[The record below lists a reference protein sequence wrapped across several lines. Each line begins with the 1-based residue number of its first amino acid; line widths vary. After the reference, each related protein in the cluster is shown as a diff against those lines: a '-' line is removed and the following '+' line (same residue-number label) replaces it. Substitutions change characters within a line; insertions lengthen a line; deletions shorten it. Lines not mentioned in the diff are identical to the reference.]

1 MGDGVRFDP
10 LGGKSESLAERL
22 VLSHVAHI
30 DRPKAPS
37 DSYLPSRESS
47 RKRETAGAPT
57 VSTDFS
63 VDEWL
68 LVEAAGYA
76 PCGLLCGVAVFHIGL
91 VGILT
96 GNREVTALSSALL
109 KARELATA
117 KLKDEATR
125 VGAAGV
131 VGVRLTIEM
140 LEGKHHLARFLA
152 VGTGI
157 RPKGRDPH
165 PPEDIGPP
173 FMSALSGQEFGV
185 LVKGGYFPVGMVMG
199 VCVYHIGRLGPRT
212 WLRTAFRSDEMPGY
226 TAALYEARELAMAR
240 LQQEAGPLNA
250 DGVVGV
256 NTSELSHVWGSHVI
270 EFFAIGT
277 AVNVV
282 DEKHQSLEPAFVLSV
297 RDETTRID
305 PAALLGTVEART
317 SERNTAQR
325 APT

>member
-1 MGDGVRFDP
+1 MGDGVRFDRV
-10 LGGKSESLAERL
+10 GGKSESLAMQL
-22 VLSHVAHI
+22 VSSHVAHL

-37 DSYLPSRESS
+37 DSYRPSRDSS
-47 RKRETAGAPT
+47 RKRETAGLPT

-68 LVEAAGYA
+68 LVEAAGYE

-109 KARELATA
+109 EARELATA
-117 KLKDEATR
+117 KLKDEAAR
-125 VGAAGV
+125 AGAIGV

-140 LEGKHHLARFLA
+140 LDGKHHLARFLA

-157 RPKGRDPH
+157 RPKRRDPH
-165 PPEDIGPP
+165 PPVDTGPS

-199 VCVYHIGRLGPRT
+199 VCVYHIGRLGPST
-212 WLRTAFRSDEMPGY
+212 WLRTASRSVEMTGY
-226 TAALYEARELAMAR
+226 TTALYEARELAMAR
-240 LQQEAGPLNA
+240 LQQEAVALHA

-256 NTSELSHVWGSHVI
+256 STSELSHVWGSHVI

-282 DEKHQSLEPAFVLSV
+282 EEEHQSLEPTFVLSV
-297 RDETTRID
+297 HDETTGTD
-305 PAALLGTVEART
+305 PSALLGTAESRT
-317 SERNTAQR
+317 SERNPAHR
-325 APT
+325 AAT